1 VESPERDA
9 GQEPARGPIL
19 VTGLPRSGTTW
30 LARLLAASPGTAM
43 PGREP
48 MNPRDRQF
56 ALGGTVQGWTR
67 LDPDQQQ
74 QRLLRRCYAGRELRT
89 LSRYGVRQWAAV
101 RPGTRVVVKDPF
113 ALLSVAAVTRTTGAT
128 PVLLYRHP
136 GAVLV
141 SYRRMGWR
149 ADSAEIARLGARRPP
164 ADDDV
169 SAMGVFWSWC
179 NDVALDD
186 LAAVGRG
193 LLVEHED
200 LVVGGEPTL
209 DGLRS
214 RLGLAPPRRSSRAVS
229 PPAGPRGRG
238 LHDFDRDPIE
248 LTQSWRQELSEEETA
263 TLETLT
269 AATADRLAAARV
281 GGLR

>member
-1 VESPERDA
+1 
-9 GQEPARGPIL
+9 

-30 LARLLAASPGTAM
+30 LARLLAAGPGTAM

-48 MNPRDRQF
+48 MNPRERQF
-56 ALGGTVQGWTR
+56 ALGGTLRGWTR
-67 LDPDQQQ
+67 LDPDARQ
-74 QRLLRRCYAGRELRT
+74 QRLLRRCDAGREVRT
-89 LSRYGVRQWAAV
+89 LSRYGVRQWAAAL
-101 RPGTRVVVKDPF
+101 PGTRVVVKDPF
-113 ALLSVAAVTRTTGAT
+113 AMLSLSAIVRTTGAT

-149 ADSAEIARLGARRPP
+149 ADSAEIARLGAPRPP

-169 SAMGVFWSWC
+169 TAMGIFWSWC

-186 LAAVGRG
+186 LAALGRG
-193 LLVEHED
+193 LLVGHED
-200 LVVGGEPTL
+200 LVVGGDSTVA
-209 DGLRS
+209 GLRA
-214 RLGLAPPRRSSRAVS
+214 RLGLAAPRQSSREATA
-229 PPAGPRGRG
+229 PAGPRGQG
-238 LHDFDRDPIE
+238 LHDFDRDPVE
-248 LTQSWRQELSEEETA
+248 LTQAWRRELTDEETA

-281 GGLR
+281 GGSR